1 MDLQKRNES
10 LVKAKKALSDRTC
23 VEKLHKDGKFSAY
36 ELIGQLFDEGTF
48 VETNAYVKAYANEL
62 ATADTSE
69 YEGVVC
75 GYGAVDGRLT
85 FVYAQNA
92 ARMNGAFSKAAAEK
106 ISALYDMAKKNGA
119 PVISVFDSNG
129 AKLEE
134 GIDVLSGYGKVMK
147 KAAMLRGKVPQIA
160 VVCGACSGASATV
173 ASMADLVVMT
183 NSATFSE
190 TPVNV
195 LVDNGAKKEI
205 GTCEYVQKA
214 KNKIDLFAQNTNEAF
229 ETVKNIL
236 SYLPSNRFDKNV
248 YTGIEDDPNRVTA
261 EIAGIVNADG
271 YDVHDVIR
279 SVADGGVYQEINE
292 TRSKSMVTAF
302 TTINGIVTGV
312 VATNPKHHEGML
324 CTRAMRKAQNFLELC
339 NTFGISVL
347 TLVDTNGFNP
357 KCEAEGGDIAGESA
371 ALAEAYCNLTVPS
384 VTVNVGK
391 AYGTALTVMGSKSLG
406 VDMVIALDSAKMG
419 VIKPNAGVAMM
430 WTEKMVGA
438 KAPIEKRK
446 ALEEEWELL
455 VSTPLLAAQ
464 SGQVDDIVSADEL
477 RAKVA
482 SALEMLSMKSEFA
495 LL

>member
-1 MDLQKRNES
+1 MDLQKRNDS
-10 LVKAKKALSDRTC
+10 LVKAKKALSDRTY

-62 ATADTSE
+62 ATSNTAE

-75 GYGAVDGRLT
+75 GYGAIDGRLT

-92 ARMNGAFSKAAAEK
+92 ARLNGAFSKAAADK
-106 ISALYDMAKKNGA
+106 IASLYDMAKKNGA
-119 PVISVFDSNG
+119 PVVSIFDSNG
-129 AKLEE
+129 AKLDE
-134 GIDVLSGYGKVMK
+134 GIDVLAGYGLVMK
-147 KAAMLRGKVPQIA
+147 KASLLRGKVPQIA
-160 VVCGACSGASATV
+160 VVCGNCAGASATV
-173 ASMADLVVMT
+173 ASLSDLVVMT
-183 NSATFSE
+183 KNATFSE

-195 LVDNGAKKEI
+195 LVDNGANKNI
-205 GTCEYVQKA
+205 GSLEYVSKA
-214 KNKIDLFAQNTNEAF
+214 KNKIDLFAENTADAF
-229 ETVKNIL
+229 EKVKDIL
-236 SYLPSNRFDKNV
+236 SYLPSNRLDKNV
-248 YTGIEDDPNRVTA
+248 YTGIEDDPNRATS
-261 EIAGIVNADG
+261 EIAGIVNSED
-271 YDVHDVIR
+271 YDVHDVIK
-279 SVADGGVYQEINE
+279 SLADGGVFAEINE
-292 TRSKSMVTAF
+292 TRSKSVVTAF

-324 CTRAMRKAQNFLELC
+324 CTRAMRKAQSFLNLC

-419 VIKPNAGVAMM
+419 VVKPGAGVAMM
-430 WTEKMVGA
+430 WTEKMLGA

-464 SGQVDDIVSADEL
+464 SGQVDDIVTADEL

-482 SALEMLSMKSEFA
+482 SALEMLSMKNEFA
-495 LL
+495 SL